1 MKKVI
6 VGDFPPDFS
15 HLAYEIKSDMAVFPK
30 VCAAANSQG
39 LCKIYIKKIYI
50 KKNTKIPNCTN
61 KM

>member
-39 LCKIYIKKIYI
+39 LCKIYLTVL
-50 KKNTKIPNCTN
+50 TKCNW
-61 KM
+61 